1 MAQKS
6 DYTKASDML
15 IEIQKLS
22 AQATLDF
29 HMGHTE
35 TALTKLG
42 KVKKLTAEAVAFI
55 AGHKKERAKTT
66 KEFLKT
72 IRKTTKKKSHGRS
85 GTGTKTSRKK
95 KS

>member
-1 MAQKS
+1 MTGKS

-22 AQATLDF
+22 SQATLDF
-29 HMGHTE
+29 HLGYTE
-35 TALTKLG
+35 TALEKLE
-42 KVKKLTAEAVAFI
+42 KVKKLSTAAKTFI
-55 AGHKKERAKTT
+55 AGHKKQRAKTT
-66 KEFLKT
+66 EKFLKT

-85 GTGTKTSRKK
+85 RSGAKSSGKK